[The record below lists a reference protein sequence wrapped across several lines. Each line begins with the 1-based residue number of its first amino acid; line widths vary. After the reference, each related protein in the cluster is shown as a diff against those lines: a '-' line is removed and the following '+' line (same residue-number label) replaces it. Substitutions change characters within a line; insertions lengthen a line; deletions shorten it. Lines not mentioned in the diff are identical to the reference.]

1 MSIGYHYDYCYNF
14 YNRASTDQGKFF
26 IHSAI
31 DLIFTKQLP
40 YAGVWSLLS
49 SNGKKV
55 NKKERVSTIMG
66 LSLLEDTITP

>member
-1 MSIGYHYDYCYNF
+1 MNILNTQWPGKQQNLVSIGYHYDYHYNF

-40 YAGVWSLLS
+40 YAEYSA
-49 SNGKKV
+49 KQ
-55 NKKERVSTIMG
+55 
-66 LSLLEDTITP
+66 